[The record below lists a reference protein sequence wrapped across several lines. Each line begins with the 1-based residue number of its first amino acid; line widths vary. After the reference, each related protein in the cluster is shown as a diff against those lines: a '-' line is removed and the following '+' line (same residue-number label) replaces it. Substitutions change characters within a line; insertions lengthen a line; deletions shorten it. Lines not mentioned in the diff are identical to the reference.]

1 MVYLQ
6 IVNNI
11 NQNSIIMSEQII
23 PDVELTS
30 DVAVAEPVTIEE
42 PAVNYSELTLA
53 ELVKL
58 FEELVQNA
66 ERMKMSKEAEAIK
79 AAFYKRL
86 QKEKADA
93 GLVSEPVAETE
104 ETESEEAPVEETVSE
119 NPFVEIERGFKDLYN
134 KYKKERAEYNRQ
146 LEKERE
152 QNLALKE
159 AVIADL
165 KALIEKQEDV
175 NQTFSEFREIQNRWR
190 AVGPVPAQSYRNLNE
205 TYQLYVEQFY
215 DMVKINREL
224 RDLDFKKNL
233 EAKEQLCQSAEQLA
247 ESNNVVEAFRELQKL
262 HEQWKEYGPGA
273 KEYRETVWERFK
285 AATAVINK
293 KYQGYFEGI
302 KEQQAENFAKKSA
315 LCEKVEAIAEKE
327 ISNSNEWNAC
337 SKEIE
342 EIQKEWKTIGFAS
355 KKENQKVYDRFRAA
369 CDKFYGCKREFYTD
383 YKDSI
388 NENLEKKIA
397 LCEEAEALKTSIEW
411 KKATDQFI
419 ALQKQW
425 KEIGPVPRKKS
436 ELLWKRFR
444 AACDEFFAERDKQ
457 AKPENDFYGNL
468 KAKQRLIEEIKAY
481 ELKGDES
488 DAAAMQEFQKR
499 WQEIGFVPFKEKD
512 NVTKAYKDAL
522 QAKFPAPGRSGARRG
537 RGGRPALSEKD
548 RLIQKYNQLEQDIV
562 TYENNIGFF
571 SMSKNAEPLIKQMQE
586 RIAEAKSELNSL
598 ADQIRALNEAET
610 EQE

>member
-1 MVYLQ
+1 
-6 IVNNI
+6 
-11 NQNSIIMSEQII
+11 MSEQII

-30 DVAVAEPVTIEE
+30 DVVVAEPVANEE

-58 FEELVQNA
+58 FEELVQNE

-104 ETESEEAPVEETVSE
+104 ETETEEAPVEETASE
-119 NPFVEIERGFKDLYN
+119 NPFVEIEKGFKDLYN

-165 KALIEKQEDV
+165 KSLIEKQEDV

-247 ESNNVVEAFRELQKL
+247 ESQNVVEAFRELQKL
-262 HEQWKEYGPGA
+262 HEQWKEYGPVA
-273 KEYRETVWERFK
+273 KEHRETVWERFK

-327 ISNSNEWNAC
+327 IANSNEWNAC

-369 CDKFYGCKREFYTD
+369 CDKFYGRKREFYTD

-397 LCEEAEALKTSIEW
+397 LCEEAEELKTSTEW

-512 NVTKAYKDAL
+512 NVAKAYKEAL
-522 QAKFPAPGRSGARRG
+522 QAKFPAPGRSNARKG

-586 RIAEAKSELNSL
+586 RIAEAKNELNSL

>member
-1 MVYLQ
+1 
-6 IVNNI
+6 
-11 NQNSIIMSEQII
+11 MSEQII
-23 PDVELTS
+23 PDVELAS
-30 DVAVAEPVTIEE
+30 DVVVAEPSAIEE
-42 PAVNYSELTLA
+42 PAVNYSELSLA

-58 FEELVQNA
+58 FEELVQNE

-79 AAFYKRL
+79 SAFYKRL

-93 GLVSEPVAETE
+93 GLAVEAVSETE
-104 ETESEEAPVEETVSE
+104 EAEDAPVEETSSE
-119 NPFVEIERGFKDLYN
+119 NPFVEIEKGFKNLYN
-134 KYKKERAEYNRQ
+134 QYKKERAEYNRQ

-152 QNLALKE
+152 QNLAVKE
-159 AVIADL
+159 AIIADL

-190 AVGPVPAQSYRNLNE
+190 TAGPVPAQSYRNLNE

-233 EAKEQLCQSAEQLA
+233 EAKEQLCQSAEDLA
-247 ESNNVVEAFRELQKL
+247 ENQNVVEAFRELQKL
-262 HEQWKEYGPGA
+262 HEQWKEYGPVA
-273 KEYRETVWERFK
+273 KEHRETIWDRFK
-285 AATAVINK
+285 TATAVINK

-302 KEQQAENFAKKSA
+302 KEQQAENFAKKTA

-327 ISNSNEWNAC
+327 VANSNELNAC

-342 EIQKEWKTIGFAS
+342 EIQKVWKTIGFAS

-369 CDKFYGCKREFYTD
+369 CDRFYGRKREFYTE

-388 NENLEKKIA
+388 NDNLEKKIA
-397 LCEEAEALKTSIEW
+397 ICEEAEALKTSTDW
-411 KKATDQFI
+411 KKTTDQYI

-468 KAKQRLIEEIKAY
+468 KAKLRLIEEIKAY

-488 DAAAMQEFQKR
+488 DAAAIQDFQKR

-512 NVTKAYKDAL
+512 NVAKAYKEAL
-522 QAKFPAPGRSGARRG
+522 QAKFPAPGRSNARKG

-571 SMSKNAEPLIKQMQE
+571 SMSKNAEPLINQMQE
-586 RIAEAKSELNSL
+586 RIAQAKSELNSL

>member
-1 MVYLQ
+1 
-6 IVNNI
+6 
-11 NQNSIIMSEQII
+11 MSEEII
-23 PDVELTS
+23 PGVELTS
-30 DVAVAEPVTIEE
+30 DVVVAEPVETAE
-42 PAVNYSELTLA
+42 PAVNYSEKNLA
-53 ELVKL
+53 ELIAL
-58 FEELVQNA
+58 FEELVQNE

-79 AAFYKRL
+79 SAFYKRL
-86 QKEKADA
+86 QKDKAEA
-93 GLVSEPVAETE
+93 GVANGAPVVETE
-104 ETESEEAPVEETVSE
+104 DAEAEETPVDDTVSD
-119 NPFVEIERGFKDLYN
+119 NPFAEVERGFKDLYN

-233 EAKEQLCQSAEQLA
+233 EAKELLCQSAEQLA

-262 HEQWKEYGPGA
+262 HEQWKEYGPVA

-369 CDKFYGCKREFYTD
+369 CDKFYGRKREFYTD

-397 LCEEAEALKTSIEW
+397 LCEEAEVLKTSTEW

-512 NVTKAYKDAL
+512 NVNKAYKDAL